1 MGWRRRLLAVSYTH
15 LYHVFDMYVPFQG
28 ATPYPASVSGSDYVL
43 KGFTLPSVDASA
55 ARATDG
61 KLRLALV
68 NLDPARSAHVTTNL
82 NGEAHGLI
90 LTGPAMDT
98 HNTFEAPDTIHP
110 VAFAVGNSGGKLV
123 ICLLYTSL
131 TCHPIARCDPR
142 ARNSISTP
150 SRAGRSWVVPT
161 LR

>member
-1 MGWRRRLLAVSYTH
+1 
-15 LYHVFDMYVPFQG
+15 VPFQG

-123 ICLLYTSL
+123 IDLPARSVAVL
-131 TCHPIARCDPR
+131 T
-142 ARNSISTP
+142 
-150 SRAGRSWVVPT
+150 VQ
-161 LR
+161 